1 MESLIYIAIGVVNGV
16 FTSGA
21 GQLLIFYLVYILKQ
35 DTKKSRE
42 LSLAIMPLISIPT
55 FIFYI
60 NKSNIELKISFFL
73 VIISLT
79 FGILGNIIMKKINPL
94 KLNLISGIF
103 LVIVTSISLWRI
115 IWYI

>member
-79 FGILGNIIMKKINPL
+79 FGILGNIVMKEINPL